1 MGLKLGLF
9 EPIVLE
15 LLQMFRTLYRSA
27 NITFNEVDVWHFV
40 GEEKCMDI
48 YGGKNWRKEA
58 SWNT

>member
-1 MGLKLGLF
+1 VGLKLGLF

-48 YGGKNWRKEA
+48 YGGKN
-58 SWNT
+58 